1 MKVKSE
7 GKTEQKKRKRIE
19 DALNVDEPC
28 AKKLKLN
35 SQESSSRLEDSNAQ
49 MSDSEGEN
57 LNIDKSPPFNP
68 YKYGQINV
76 HVANYMY

>member
-7 GKTEQKKRKRIE
+7 GKTEQKKRKRID
-19 DALNVDEPC
+19 DALDVDEPC

-35 SQESSSRLEDSNAQ
+35 SQESSSQQEDSKTQ

-57 LNIDKSPPFNP
+57 LNVDKSPPFNP
-68 YKYGQINV
+68 YKYGQINI
-76 HVANYMY
+76 HVANY

>member
-19 DALNVDEPC
+19 DALDVDEPC

-35 SQESSSRLEDSNAQ
+35 SQESSSQQEDSNTQ
-49 MSDSEGEN
+49 MSDLEN
-57 LNIDKSPPFNP
+57 LNVDKSPPFNP
-68 YKYGQINV
+68 YKYGQINI
-76 HVANYMY
+76 HVANY

>member
-76 HVANYMY
+76 HVANYW

>member
-19 DALNVDEPC
+19 DALDVDEPC

-35 SQESSSRLEDSNAQ
+35 SQESSSQQEDSNTQ
-49 MSDSEGEN
+49 MSDLEN
-57 LNIDKSPPFNP
+57 LNVDKSPPFNP
-68 YKYGQINV
+68 YKYGQINI
-76 HVANYMY
+76 HIANY

>member
-19 DALNVDEPC
+19 DALDVDEPC

-35 SQESSSRLEDSNAQ
+35 SQESSSQQEDSNTQ
-49 MSDSEGEN
+49 MLDSEGEN
-57 LNIDKSPPFNP
+57 LNVDKSPPFNP

-76 HVANYMY
+76 HVANYW

>member
-19 DALNVDEPC
+19 DALDVDEPC
-28 AKKLKLN
+28 AKKLMLN
-35 SQESSSRLEDSNAQ
+35 FQESSSQQEDSKAQ

-57 LNIDKSPPFNP
+57 LNVDKSPPFNP
-68 YKYGQINV
+68 YKYGQINI
-76 HVANYMY
+76 HIANY